1 MNKTITNLLF
11 FTLVLSVF
19 GFLNAEKKEDSEFSN
34 RKGKHKQN
42 SQTEIVD
49 YQTAKKVLK
58 RIYRKVGVDFYCGC
72 RFDDDEEL
80 AGRFRIDRSC
90 GLEARTTTP
99 RALLIEWEHI
109 VPAYSFGKD
118 RECWKKTDCEFEGK
132 RIKGRKC
139 CEKTDPQ
146 FRLMESDLHNL
157 VPVPGE
163 INNDRSHYFFGEIEG
178 EKREYGT
185 CDFEVD
191 FKKQV
196 AEPREEIRGDI
207 ARIFLYME
215 KQWNIPIPYD
225 KRTLYEKW
233 NRLDPPSTF
242 EIRKN
247 DLIEKA
253 QGRRN
258 PFID

>member
-1 MNKTITNLLF
+1 MF
-11 FTLVLSVF
+11 HD
-19 GFLNAEKKEDSEFSN
+19 KKDKN
-34 RKGKHKQN
+34 YQKMK
-42 SQTEIVD
+42 TEITD
-49 YQTAKKVLK
+49 YPTAKKVLK

-80 AGRFRIDRSC
+80 AGRFRIDTSC
-90 GLEARTTTP
+90 GLSARTASP
-99 RALLIEWEHI
+99 RAFLIEWEHI

-118 RECWKKTDCEFEGK
+118 RECWTRKDCEFAGK
-132 RIKGRKC
+132 KIRGRKC
-139 CEKTDPQ
+139 CERTDSD
-146 FRLMESDLHNL
+146 FKLIEADLHNL

-163 INNDRSHYFFGEIEG
+163 INNDRAHYFFGEIEG
-178 EKREYGT
+178 EKRDYGT

-191 FKKQV
+191 FKNQI

-207 ARIFLYME
+207 ARIFFYME
-215 KQWNIPIPYD
+215 KQWNIAIPFD

-233 NRLDPPSTF
+233 NKLDPPSTF

-247 DLIEKA
+247 DLIEKS